1 MRYDSD
7 SDLPDSVRNQLP
19 TLALAIFRQAYNT
32 AWDNWQEPEDADAI
46 HPSRDDAAQL
56 AAWAAVRDRYERDAA
71 DIWQPKPTA

>member
-1 MRYDSD
+1 MRYDSE

-19 TLALAIFRQAYNT
+19 PPALAIFRQAYNA

-46 HPSRDDAAQL
+46 HSSREDAAQL

-71 DIWQPKPTA
+71 DTWQPKPTA